1 MSQISSRYPWIS
13 LCFSCNLMSQISLVL
28 PLLLMLCDVT
38 DLPGSPSV
46 SRAIGC
52 HKSPPDLLSQISQ
65 GLPLFLV
72 LSAVTDLLQICGHRS
87 PPDLMSQISLDLPLF
102 LMLSAVTDLLQIC
115 CHRSP
120 PDLMSQISLGL
131 PVFPVLLQ
139 LPYLLGRPCASLV
152 SRAHISSRGPH
163 LLSPLTPLFRLVPPE
178 LTSVQHR

>member
-1 MSQISSRYPWIS
+1 MSQISSRS
-13 LCFSCNLMSQISLVL
+13 A
-28 PLLLMLCDVT
+28 VT

-46 SRAIGC
+46 SRAICC
-52 HKSPPDLLSQISQ
+52 HRSPPDLLSQIS
-65 GLPLFLV
+65 
-72 LSAVTDLLQICGHRS
+72 SRSDVTDLPQICCHRS
-87 PPDLMSQISLDLPLF
+87 PWVSLCFSCNLMSQISSR
-102 LMLSAVTDLLQIC
+102 SAVTDLLQIC